1 MQRQNAET
9 AVMMASIADSKS
21 ICLILAFIFAHSIRI
36 ALRADMDR
44 KHMETLESVRATAAE
59 QIPFNVQRVSC
70 LQRVIKQL
78 VTYDVCAVPG

>member
-9 AVMMASIADSKS
+9 AAMMASIADSKFV
-21 ICLILAFIFAHSIRI
+21 CLIFTHICAYSIRI
-36 ALRADMDR
+36 ALRSDMDR

-70 LQRVIKQL
+70 LQCDMKRL
-78 VTYDVCAVPG
+78 VANDVCVVPG